1 MTKLNVEATAF
12 CDNEVSKPQFS
23 PNERGGCLGC
33 IGADPNKISYGTHIT
48 VYELNTN
55 NVIYNGI
62 VCDYCGD
69 AVKRQDILIDLWF
82 QDEETCNQFGRRKVT
97 IEY

>member
-1 MTKLNVEATAF
+1 MPRLNVEATAF
-12 CDNEVSKPQFS
+12 CDNKVSKPRLS
-23 PNERGGCLGC
+23 PNGRGGCLGC
-33 IGADPNKISYGTHIT
+33 IATDPNKIPYGTHIT

-55 NVIYNGI
+55 NAIYNGV

-69 AVKRQDILIDLWF
+69 AVKRPDILIDLWF
-82 QDEETCNQFGRRKVT
+82 QDKKTCRQFGRKQVT